1 MMQNTLAKQSQFFQ
15 IVKRSMSQQNTFMAT
30 LNSDQNHSLR
40 VMSTPTWP
48 VPYYQRAFR
57 HPTALDK
64 VDGNILHVAVGLH
77 NSDAMFAKEFLKL
90 QGDGYVVE
98 AIEQHSKEKSYLTSF
113 EDSSQFCEA
122 YIDDLLDCLGVAH
135 EQNVRLLKEHDLA
148 DALN

>member
-1 MMQNTLAKQSQFFQ
+1 MQKTLASKSQFFQ

-90 QGDGYVVE
+90 QGNGYVVE
-98 AIEQHSKEKSYLTSF
+98 AVEQHSKGKTYLTSF
-113 EDSSQFCEA
+113 DDS
-122 YIDDLLDCLGVAH
+122 
-135 EQNVRLLKEHDLA
+135 
-148 DALN
+148 